1 MIDPGLIFFVGFMKV
16 INLIIS
22 LVILIIIAETK
33 ASVGPELE
41 QLTQNL
47 LKLRQEVE
55 LANTSL
61 QSKKEELDQKLK
73 NQGMNLADLEN
84 QIKREQQKLKQT
96 EEKKTNLIEKMQLS
110 QQNTQE
116 YSPLIEKVGN
126 ELTQY
131 INKSLPF
138 ARSERLESLK
148 ELQKKHSIGRYSDI
162 QMLTQLWQFLEDES
176 RLAKENA
183 LSQQIVQRADG
194 QQQLELAKVGMWQLY
209 YRAPNG
215 EVGIITIDN
224 GKDHYQA
231 FEDSHDQKQVIHFM
245 DSLRKNIRMGQFDLP
260 VTLETE
266 AL

>member
-1 MIDPGLIFFVGFMKV
+1 MK
-16 INLIIS
+16 IILCLFC
-22 LVILIIIAETK
+22 LVILNTPSLSFA
-33 ASVGPELE
+33 AVSPELE

-55 LANTSL
+55 LANTKL

-96 EEKKTNLIEKMQLS
+96 QEKKSNLIEKMQLS
-110 QQNTQE
+110 QQNIQE
-116 YSPLIEKVGN
+116 YSPLIKKVGV

-131 INKSLPF
+131 INDSLPF

-148 ELQKKHSIGRYSDI
+148 ELQKKHSLGRYTDI

-176 RLAKENA
+176 RLARENA
-183 LSQQIVQRADG
+183 LSQQIVQRSSG
-194 QQQLELAKVGMWQLY
+194 QQQLELAKIGMWQLY
-209 YRAPNG
+209 YRAPNN
-215 EVGIITIDN
+215 EVGMISRVD

-231 FEDSHDQKQVIHFM
+231 FKDSQHQKQVIHLM
-245 DSLRKNIRMGQFDLP
+245 DSLRKNIRVGQFDLP
-260 VTLETE
+260 IILNTE